1 MATDDPMFLR
11 FNAFETTAFFT
22 SLMVALYSLIPNPTG
37 RQGPTD
43 RSELLVYAGW
53 RDAVLVIGAHLTFM
67 AIVLGVLLGSDAS
80 GKSIAWVLLLMAAP
94 WAPLAGS
101 VKRTLGSWRRVRSMM
116 LARTARNQMA
126 AIAREY
132 FLTGQRGIAAARI
145 VYHVTGALPVTPLE
159 ALQDVP
165 ALATHVDAI
174 RRAATPPG
182 VAPAGSGKA
191 PAGGRAEGARAAEAG
206 KLLDMGILWAVHQ
219 GPQPWDARRRRLSL
233 SAMAAA
239 MDPLARL
246 WTRETVPLLVSPF
259 PAYQDAAGVPRRM
272 PLRQQAEL
280 LDMMDELQTAG
291 TLSDSLAARSLRGR
305 FCDRCALATRGAVE
319 AYLESDV
326 RGHGDMRADAWLR
339 NVNFQWHGHYEAM
352 VDVLWEATFMDGAAT
367 RLSVSEQPDAS
378 SHYNDRAKVL
388 TVRMLTLLFLVL
400 RSVAGDA
407 PPLAALADRV
417 GARLHTRAHW
427 ADFWA
432 ALARQVAAEAGGP
445 PTAGTT
451 VATGRIG
458 TATFK
463 KVTRQV
469 QDAEMEAVVDTL
481 AAHPL
486 EGALCGVPS
495 CWLATDTTM
504 RVWRVPPL

>member
-1 MATDDPMFLR
+1 MANDAPTFLG

-22 SLMVALYSLIPNPTG
+22 SLMVALYSLIENPTG

-43 RSELLVYAGW
+43 RSELRVYTGW
-53 RDAVLVIGAHLTFM
+53 RNAVLVIATHLTFM
-67 AIVLGVLLGSDAS
+67 GGVLVVLLRSDAS
-80 GKSIAWVLLLMAAP
+80 GKTIVWVLLLMAAP

-101 VKRTLGSWRRVRSMM
+101 VQRTLRSWRRVRSMM

-132 FLTGQRGIAAARI
+132 FLTGQRGIVAARI
-145 VYHVTGALPVTPLE
+145 VYHVTGMLPVAPVQALE
-159 ALQDVP
+159 DVP
-165 ALATHVDAI
+165 GLGTHLEAI
-174 RRAATPPG
+174 RRAATPLG
-182 VAPAGSGKA
+182 VAPV
-191 PAGGRAEGARAAEAG
+191 GGRKVHGGSHAEVARAAEAG

-233 SAMAAA
+233 SALAAA
-239 MDPLARL
+239 VDPLTRL
-246 WTRETVPLLVSPF
+246 WTRETVPLLVTPF
-259 PAYQDAAGVPRRM
+259 PDYREPGGAPRRL
-272 PLRQQAEL
+272 PLRQQAVL

-305 FCDRCALATRGAVE
+305 FCDRCGLATRGAVE
-319 AYLESDV
+319 AYLESDA
-326 RGHGDMRADAWLR
+326 RAHGDMRADAWLR
-339 NVNFQWHGHYEAM
+339 NVNFVWHGHYEAI
-352 VDVLWEATFMDGAAT
+352 VDVLWEATFMDGGAT

-378 SHYNDRAKVL
+378 HHYNDRAKVL

-417 GARLHTRAHW
+417 ASRLHSRAHW

-432 ALARQVAAEAGGP
+432 TLWVAVAAGPTGG
-445 PTAGTT
+445 
-451 VATGRIG
+451 VAADRIS

-463 KVTRQV
+463 DVTRQV
-469 QDAEMEAVVDTL
+469 QDAEMAAVVETL

-486 EGALCGVPS
+486 TGALCGVPS

-504 RVWRVPPL
+504 RVWRVSPV

>member
-352 VDVLWEATFMDGAAT
+352 VDVLWEATLWTALQPACLCLASPTRRAT
-367 RLSVSEQPDAS
+367 
-378 SHYNDRAKVL
+378 
-388 TVRMLTLLFLVL
+388 
-400 RSVAGDA
+400 
-407 PPLAALADRV
+407 
-417 GARLHTRAHW
+417 
-427 ADFWA
+427 
-432 ALARQVAAEAGGP
+432 
-445 PTAGTT
+445 
-451 VATGRIG
+451 
-458 TATFK
+458 
-463 KVTRQV
+463 
-469 QDAEMEAVVDTL
+469 
-481 AAHPL
+481 
-486 EGALCGVPS
+486 
-495 CWLATDTTM
+495 
-504 RVWRVPPL
+504 